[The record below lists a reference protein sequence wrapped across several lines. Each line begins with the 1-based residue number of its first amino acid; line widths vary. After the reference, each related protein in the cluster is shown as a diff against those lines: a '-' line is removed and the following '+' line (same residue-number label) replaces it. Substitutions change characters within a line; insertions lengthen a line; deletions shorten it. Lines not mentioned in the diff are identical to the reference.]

1 MFNSQVFK
9 KDYIYPKYWNDEDI
23 SNFKIYLEKSKEYY
37 PDLPENIIELAV
49 ERQINEDKGL
59 LKPIDYSTITDI
71 KIETPFYQEFNSTEE
86 LEVKS

>member
-1 MFNSQVFK
+1 MFKSQEFK
-9 KDYIYPKYWNDEDI
+9 KDYVYPKHWNEEDI

-37 PDLPENIIELAV
+37 PELPENIIELAV